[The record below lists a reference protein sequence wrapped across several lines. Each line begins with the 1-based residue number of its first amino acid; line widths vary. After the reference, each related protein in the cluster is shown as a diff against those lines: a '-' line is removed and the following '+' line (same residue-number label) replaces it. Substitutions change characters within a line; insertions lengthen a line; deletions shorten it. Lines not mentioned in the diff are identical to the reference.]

1 MSNAITTLVGEE
13 LEEGDDYKWS
23 GTLAAPNG
31 SLYGIVPLRAGRV
44 AKFNPVDKSMT
55 HIGPNF
61 GAGAKWNR
69 GAMTDSSIIYCP
81 PCNDRR
87 RGILKIV
94 DTNTDNVSTE
104 FDRNLLPER
113 GNAMWRSCAAALD
126 GCIYFMPCKA
136 RRLMKLDPNNND
148 AMSSIG
154 DELGHE
160 IKYSGTVLGIDG

>member
-31 SLYGIVPLRAGRV
+31 SLYGIPLRAGRV

-69 GAMTDSSIIYCP
+69 GAMTDSGIILHVTIVVAFS
-81 PCNDRR
+81 RLTR
-87 RGILKIV
+87 IL
-94 DTNTDNVSTE
+94 TMSQ
-104 FDRNLLPER
+104 
-113 GNAMWRSCAAALD
+113 
-126 GCIYFMPCKA
+126 
-136 RRLMKLDPNNND
+136 
-148 AMSSIG
+148 SSIEIFFQNEVMLCG
-154 DELGHE
+154 DH
-160 IKYSGTVLGIDG
+160 VLPLSMDAFTSCLARLVV